1 MTVVIVIV
9 LLIAAAYLFMQQP
22 QFGKNPA
29 GDHLEKIKSSPH
41 YKNGQFQNLNPTP
54 QLTEGASV
62 PSVLRAFFF
71 EKSKRAIP
79 STILPS
85 QKTNLLH
92 LPPDQDVLVW
102 FGHSSYFIQIDGRK
116 FLVDPV
122 LTGSASPLSFTT
134 RSFKGSDVYT
144 TNDIPSIDYLLVS
157 HDHYDHLDHKTIL
170 QLKPKIKKVITG
182 LGVGAH
188 FQYWGYDRKKI
199 IELDWNEKIVLEDG
213 FEINTTPARHFSGR
227 NLNRNKTLWLSFV
240 LITPAHKIFIGG
252 DSGYDSH
259 FKEIGSRFGP
269 FELAI
274 LENGQYNKSW
284 KHIHMMPEEVIQAAK
299 ELKASQLLPV
309 HWSKFSLSLHDWDEP
324 VIRIT
329 KAAEGSGI
337 RMLHPMIGEA
347 VNLKG
352 GFTGQTWWQGI
363 T

>member
-1 MTVVIVIV
+1 MVK
-9 LLIAAAYLFMQQP
+9 AFPGSNNY
-22 QFGKNPA
+22 
-29 GDHLEKIKSSPH
+29 
-41 YKNGQFQNLNPTP
+41 
-54 QLTEGASV
+54 SV
-62 PSVLRAFFF
+62 
-71 EKSKRAIP
+71 KDM
-79 STILPS
+79 
-85 QKTNLLH
+85 
-92 LPPDQDVLVW
+92 PP
-102 FGHSSYFIQIDGRK
+102 
-116 FLVDPV
+116 
-122 LTGSASPLSFTT
+122 
-134 RSFKGSDVYT
+134 
-144 TNDIPSIDYLLVS
+144 IDYLIIT

-188 FQYWGYDRKKI
+188 FQYWGYDREKI